1 MVIALKGS
9 ELSLALKGGRI
20 LYDASRPSNQQHD
33 GNRNARMG
41 MEHGRFLAALSL
53 ACAFG
58 LAGPE
63 PSVAASTGSNVN
75 PQPPTAASGPTMNDA
90 DFWVGKNISAVVKVF
105 GQPTYWNANHD
116 GGGGGS
122 RYIYSNPGQPHFV
135 FETQSGQMIVHAV
148 RIP

>member
-53 ACAFG
+53 ACA
-58 LAGPE
+58 
-63 PSVAASTGSNVN
+63 
-75 PQPPTAASGPTMNDA
+75 
-90 DFWVGKNISAVVKVF
+90 
-105 GQPTYWNANHD
+105 NHD